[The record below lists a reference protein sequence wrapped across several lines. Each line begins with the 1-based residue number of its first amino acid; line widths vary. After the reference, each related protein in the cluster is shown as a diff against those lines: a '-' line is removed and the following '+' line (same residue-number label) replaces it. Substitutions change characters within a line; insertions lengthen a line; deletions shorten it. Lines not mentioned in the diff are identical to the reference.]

1 MSAPPRHKEEI
12 TLMLV
17 SRNVTVSGRR
27 TSIRLEPEMLDGLM
41 EICRREGISIHQLA
55 TLVDRCR
62 HRSSLTAKLRVFIL
76 AYFRAASTEAGH
88 AEAGHGRVTA
98 GSAPIRGAAGRRMR
112 KVPVF
117 TGNDALYQ
125 AVYSEMGKLD
135 SQTPE

>member
-1 MSAPPRHKEEI
+1 
-12 TLMLV
+12 MLV

-41 EICRREGISIHQLA
+41 EICRREGVTVHQLT

-76 AYFRAASTEAGH
+76 AYFRAASTENGH
-88 AEAGHGRVTA
+88 AQAGHGRVTA
-98 GSAPIRGAAGRRMR
+98 GAAPARGRTGQRMR

-125 AVYSEMGKLD
+125 AVYSQMGKLD
-135 SQTPE
+135 SQQPE

>member
-1 MSAPPRHKEEI
+1 
-12 TLMLV
+12 MLV

-27 TSIRLEPEMLDGLM
+27 TSVRLEPEMWDGLM
-41 EICRREGISIHQLA
+41 EICRREGVSTHQLT

-76 AYFRAASTEAGH
+76 AYFRTASTESGH
-88 AEAGHGRVTA
+88 AQAGHGRVTPSSVPVR
-98 GSAPIRGAAGRRMR
+98 GSSGKRIR

-125 AVYSEMGKLD
+125 AVYSQIGKLE
-135 SQTPE
+135 SHQSE

>member
-1 MSAPPRHKEEI
+1 
-12 TLMLV
+12 MLV

-27 TSIRLEPEMLDGLM
+27 TSVRLEPEMWDGLM
-41 EICRREGISIHQLA
+41 EICRREGVSTHQLT

-76 AYFRAASTEAGH
+76 AYFRTASTESGH
-88 AEAGHGRVTA
+88 AQAGHGRVNPS
-98 GSAPIRGAAGRRMR
+98 SAPVRGSTGKRMR

-125 AVYSEMGKLD
+125 AVYSQIGKLE
-135 SQTPE
+135 SHQSE

>member
-1 MSAPPRHKEEI
+1 
-12 TLMLV
+12 MLV

-27 TSIRLEPEMLDGLM
+27 TSVRLEPEMWDGLM
-41 EICRREGISIHQLA
+41 EICRREGVSTHQLT

-88 AEAGHGRVTA
+88 AQVGHGRVTA
-98 GSAPIRGAAGRRMR
+98 SPATRGGSGRRVH

-117 TGNDALYQ
+117 TGNDTLYQ
-125 AVYSEMGKLD
+125 AVYSQMGKRE
-135 SQTPE
+135 SHRSE

>member
-1 MSAPPRHKEEI
+1 
-12 TLMLV
+12 MLV

-27 TSIRLEPEMLDGLM
+27 TSVRLEPEMWDGLM
-41 EICRREGISIHQLA
+41 EICRREGISTHQLT

-88 AEAGHGRVTA
+88 AQVGHGRVTA
-98 GSAPIRGAAGRRMR
+98 SALPTPGGPGRRVR
-112 KVPVF
+112 KAPAF

-125 AVYSEMGKLD
+125 AVYSQIGKRE
-135 SQTPE
+135 SHRSE